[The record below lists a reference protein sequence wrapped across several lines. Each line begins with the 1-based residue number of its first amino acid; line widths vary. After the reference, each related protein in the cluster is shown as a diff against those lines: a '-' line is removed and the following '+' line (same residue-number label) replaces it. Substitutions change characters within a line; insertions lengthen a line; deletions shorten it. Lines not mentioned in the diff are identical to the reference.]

1 MLKKAL
7 DLDPGNGDAHAN
19 TALYYS
25 TIGDYTSLWRH
36 VHLAQDK
43 QAVVSPELL
52 ADLKRKL
59 PEPTRQRAVTA
70 QP

>member
-19 TALYYS
+19 TALYYF
-25 TIGDYTSLWRH
+25 TIGDYTSSWRH

-43 QAVVSPELL
+43 QAVVSPELI
-52 ADLKRKL
+52 ADL
-59 PEPTRQRAVTA
+59 
-70 QP
+70 